1 MAIMTGLIRKE
12 RGAIFYGIL
21 LGIVSGLLSFS
32 FLTFINYLMDRLL
45 GGNYVEVNTTYI
57 LLFILILIGFVWSR
71 RALSMKII
79 RLSQNLFWGLRLRV
93 VNLILKSEYE
103 HLDTR
108 RNEIHSV
115 LVHDINTLT
124 NASLAIIELIVSTVV
139 VLSCFTYMA
148 TLSLPLF
155 LLTLSVATLG
165 ILVYL
170 LGARKNNKRFSKT
183 RDLESHFIKNFNDI
197 LSGFKEIFMTPLKGR
212 QIVKNE
218 ILPTSKEA
226 YGNNTDAFVGYLN
239 NQITGQV
246 LFFLLIGSVLL
257 FFSIKLEIDPVVTIS
272 FLFIL
277 LYLLGAIENIMV
289 LLPSLVQAKVSLRR
303 IKELEVELL
312 QSKMQLE
319 EHGIDDAA
327 EQLDS
332 IEIRDMCFKYTSE
345 EFENEFEIG
354 PVNVTIERGDVVF
367 IYGGNGSGKTTF
379 MHVLLGLLHPTLGG
393 IYLNGTV
400 VTNLNRKHFRKL
412 FSVVFNDFHLF
423 DKFYGNE
430 DFDKDEACEYLEI
443 FELQDKVQ
451 ITDQGFSSTHF
462 STGQRKRLAL
472 IAALLED
479 TQVIVMDEWAADQDP
494 YFRKKFYTEII
505 PIIQK
510 KGKTVIAITHDDRY
524 YGNCNKLFRM
534 EFGKLFLEEKTVKQS

>member
-1 MAIMTGLIRKE
+1 
-12 RGAIFYGIL
+12 
-21 LGIVSGLLSFS
+21 
-32 FLTFINYLMDRLL
+32 
-45 GGNYVEVNTTYI
+45 
-57 LLFILILIGFVWSR
+57 
-71 RALSMKII
+71 MKII

-93 VNLILKSEYE
+93 VSLILKSEYE

-124 NASLAIIELIVSTVV
+124 NASLAIIELIISTVV

-155 LLTLSVATLG
+155 FLTLSVATLG

-183 RDLESHFIKNFNDI
+183 RDLESHFIKYFNEI
-197 LSGFKEIFMTPLKGR
+197 LSGFKEIFMATLKGR

-218 ILPTSKEA
+218 ISPTSKEA

-257 FFSIKLEIDPVVTIS
+257 FFSIKLEIDPVVTVS

-319 EHGIDDAA
+319 GYDNDDVA

-354 PVNVTIERGDVVF
+354 PVNATIERGDIVF

-379 MHVLLGLLHPTLGG
+379 MHVLLGLLHPTNGG

-400 VTNLNRKHFRKL
+400 ITNYNRKQFRKL

-430 DFDKDEACEYLEI
+430 DFDKEKAREYLEI

-505 PIIQK
+505 PIIKK

-534 EFGKLFLEEKTVKQS
+534 EFGKLFLEEKIVK